1 MEMKELFLKNPEYML
16 VFADEQEALKEAFT
30 QATKHIQQKFVK
42 VLRDKLLEKGYN
54 FSSLSSYESEYPE
67 GFAFG
72 TSCGLLSFP
81 DNISIKVKIFA
92 GHSINCK
99 ELFSYGFFLRTTLVN
114 GQRKANILKI
124 SKCYS

>member
-16 VFADEQEALKEAFT
+16 VFRDEQEAFT

-67 GFAFG
+67 GFEFG
-72 TSCGLLSFP
+72 TSCVCFLFQ
-81 DNISIKVKIFA
+81 IIF
-92 GHSINCK
+92 
-99 ELFSYGFFLRTTLVN
+99 L
-114 GQRKANILKI
+114 
-124 SKCYS
+124 

>member
-1 MEMKELFLKNPEYML
+1 ML
-16 VFADEQEALKEAFT
+16 VFRDEQEAFT

-67 GFAFG
+67 GFEFE

-81 DNISIKVKIFA
+81 DNISIKV
-92 GHSINCK
+92 
-99 ELFSYGFFLRTTLVN
+99 EV
-114 GQRKANILKI
+114 
-124 SKCYS
+124 